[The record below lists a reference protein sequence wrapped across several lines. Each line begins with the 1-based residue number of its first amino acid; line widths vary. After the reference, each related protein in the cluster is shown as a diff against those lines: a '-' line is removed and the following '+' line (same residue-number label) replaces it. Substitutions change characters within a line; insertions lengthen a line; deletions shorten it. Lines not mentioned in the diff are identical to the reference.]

1 MDQSQ
6 NNLDHGF
13 GNFLAGFASQGI
25 LNKDITVW
33 LDGARPAK
41 TRIPSSFLGNAVL
54 QPNGMT
60 TTKNTFA
67 SIKSKHLKWYIGVL
81 CNVETNTI

>member
-33 LDGARPAK
+33 LDGAWPAK
-41 TRIPSSFLGNAVL
+41 NPILLPGKCSVAAKRHDHN
-54 QPNGMT
+54 Q
-60 TTKNTFA
+60 K
-67 SIKSKHLKWYIGVL
+67 YI
-81 CNVETNTI
+81 CKYKK